1 MKKFDSVIFD
11 FDGTVA
17 DTGKGVFGSVRYAIN
32 KEGLPM
38 PSESDIKS
46 FAGPPLFDSFMR
58 VFDGISEE
66 LGDKLV
72 ADYREN
78 YSAGGIYEFDL
89 YDGME
94 ALLKKL
100 RRAGVKTAIASSKPI
115 VFIQQILDNCGL
127 AKYFDIPVGATLDKT
142 DPSKSDIVGS
152 AKEQLA
158 ALGCTKP
165 LMVGDRMFDIVGAK
179 SQNVPVAAVLF
190 GYGSREEFE
199 EYGAD
204 YIVKDCDELAEIIF
218 SE

>member
-94 ALLKKL
+94 DLLADLKEKGI
-100 RRAGVKTAIASSKPI
+100 RTAIASSKPI
-115 VFIQQILDNCGL
+115 VFIKQIIDNCGL
-127 AKYFDIPVGATLDKT
+127 AKYFDIPVGATFDKT
-142 DPSKSDIVGS
+142 DPSKSDIIGS

-190 GYGSREEFE
+190 GYGNLEEFE

-204 YIVKDCDELAEIIF
+204 YIVKDCTELAELIY